1 MRDRAPGVHSSTNS
15 QNNHLQPSQI
25 ITRPTTITKVIKMVN
40 ISPSILMPLAESEG
54 NEDAST
60 VIINKL
66 HTSASVI
73 FGDAKDKRDC
83 LGVLV
88 DGSVP

>member
-1 MRDRAPGVHSSTNS
+1 
-15 QNNHLQPSQI
+15 
-25 ITRPTTITKVIKMVN
+25 
-40 ISPSILMPLAESEG
+40 MPLAESEG